1 MSRPRVSVI
10 MIFYNAERFL
20 DEAIGSVVGQTHESW
35 ELLLVDDGSTDGSR
49 RIAERYADKHPERI
63 CCLEHP
69 GRVNRGMSAARNR
82 GLREARG
89 EYIAF
94 LDADDVWSPEKLER
108 QVAILDAQPEAAMV
122 VGLTEWWYSWSGL
135 PGPPHDFVPDP
146 GVEADR
152 LIPPPEFL
160 VRFLLAEG
168 ISPCTCSVLLR
179 REPVDAVGGFEERF
193 RGMYEDQAFFAK
205 ICARFPV
212 FASGEC
218 LARYRQHAGSGC
230 AVAQWRGEHLTARA
244 EFLTWLSSFLRET
257 DIRDRRLLETLA
269 RELRPSRGPSPL
281 SHSAGALARRWLSRL
296 RRIAGSRRTAWMTL
310 PVVRRLRCMQF
321 RRLRP
326 LGEGRQ
332 AGTPIVRHYWARFL
346 EEHRRDLRGRA
357 LEIGTTATIRRYG
370 GAAIGRAE
378 AIDLTA
384 HSSEV
389 TVVADL
395 SRADDVPSDS
405 YDCFVNQFTMHVI
418 HDVEAALY
426 HSVRILKPGGVLL
439 VNFPCV
445 EYCFPQGLD
454 MGTGA
459 PLFVHWW
466 FTPIQVENL
475 LRRLAL
481 EGCDYQLRL
490 YGNLF
495 ARIAYQLNV
504 PAEELT
510 ASELVHSDPGHP
522 LLICARVVKPRGW
535 QARRPEYRTAWTP
548 SATPA
553 RWTPEHGH
561 YS

>member
-1 MSRPRVSVI
+1 MSAPRVSVI
-10 MIFYNAERFL
+10 TIFFNAEEFL
-20 DEAIGSVVGQTHESW
+20 DEAIGSVIGQTYESW

-49 RIAERYADKHPERI
+49 QIAERYADKHPERI
-63 CCLEHP
+63 RCLQHP
-69 GRVNRGMSAARNR
+69 GRVNLGMSAARNR

-94 LDADDVWSPEKLER
+94 LDADDVWLPEKLER

-122 VGLTEWWYSWSGL
+122 VGPTQWWYSWSGL
-135 PGPPHDFVPDP
+135 PGPPHDFVHDP
-146 GVEADR
+146 GVEVDR

-179 REPVDAVGGFEERF
+179 REAVDTVGGFEERF
-193 RGMYEDQAFFAK
+193 RGMYEDQAFFAR

-212 FASGEC
+212 FSSGEC
-218 LARYRQHAGSGC
+218 LARYRQHVGSGC
-230 AVAQWRGEHLTARA
+230 AVAQRRGEHVTARA
-244 EFLTWLSSFLRET
+244 AFLTWLSDFLRKT
-257 DIRDRRLLETLA
+257 GIRDPRLLETLE
-269 RELRPSRGPSPL
+269 RELRRSRRTPWPAT
-281 SHSAGALARRWLSRL
+281 SARALARRGMSRL
-296 RRIAGSRRTAWMTL
+296 RRMAGRSWSVWMRL

-326 LGEGRQ
+326 LGDGRQ
-332 AGTPIVRHYWARFL
+332 VGTPIVRHYWATFL
-346 EEHRRDLRGRA
+346 EEHRSDLRGRA
-357 LEIGTTATIRRYG
+357 LEVGTAATIRRYG
-370 GAAIGRAE
+370 GAAIERAE

-384 HSSEV
+384 HSPEV

-395 SRADDVPSDS
+395 SRAHDVPSDG

-426 HSVRILKPGGVLL
+426 HSIRILKPGGVLL

-445 EYCFPQGLD
+445 EYCFPRGLD

-459 PLFVHWW
+459 PLFVHWC

-475 LRRLAL
+475 LRRVGL
-481 EGCDYQLRL
+481 EERDYHVRL

-510 ASELVHSDPGHP
+510 AGELAHSDPGHP
-522 LLICARVVKPRGW
+522 LLICARAVKPHGW

-548 SATPA
+548 PFTPA
-553 RWTPEHGH
+553 RWTPERGH
-561 YS
+561 YA